1 MCLVALFYRVL
12 EEAPVIL
19 GANREEAYARG
30 GEPPRLLEGAI
41 KSAGG
46 VDPVAGGTWLGVNAN
61 GVVIAVTNRLKS
73 EVPKEPRSRG
83 LLARDLLGRASAAD
97 AAKHAAAELDTGRYG
112 GCNILCVDTQ
122 GATVIH
128 GGDWLRVRPLP
139 PGLHILTS
147 HDVDDASDRRLGHAH
162 WWLCQRHYEL
172 PNDCVEALQE
182 LCAQPGSPDPPMSL
196 HGEKSGTVSSSILC
210 LRPKLAASVYLH
222 AQGPPDRTPYA
233 DCSHL
238 LAELSASR
246 SRR

>member
-12 EEAPVIL
+12 EDAPVIL

-30 GEPPRLLEGAI
+30 GEPPQLLGGPVPA
-41 KSAGG
+41 AGG
-46 VDPVAGGTWLGVNAN
+46 VDPVAGGTWLGVNAR
-61 GVVIAVTNRLKS
+61 GVIIAVTNRLKS
-73 EVPKEPRSRG
+73 EIPKEPRSRG
-83 LLARDLLGRASAAD
+83 MLARELLGRASAAE
-97 AAKHAAAELDTGRYG
+97 AAKYAADELNTGRYG
-112 GCNILCVDTQ
+112 GCNVLCVDAA

-162 WWLCQRHYEL
+162 WWLCQRPYSE
-172 PNDCVEALQE
+172 PEDCVEALQE
-182 LCAQPGSPDPPMSL
+182 LCAQPGNPDPPMSL
-196 HGEKSGTVSSSILC
+196 HGDKGGTVSSSILC
-210 LRPKLAASVYLH
+210 LRRKLAESVYLH

-233 DCSHL
+233 DYSHL
-238 LAELSASR
+238 LAELAALR